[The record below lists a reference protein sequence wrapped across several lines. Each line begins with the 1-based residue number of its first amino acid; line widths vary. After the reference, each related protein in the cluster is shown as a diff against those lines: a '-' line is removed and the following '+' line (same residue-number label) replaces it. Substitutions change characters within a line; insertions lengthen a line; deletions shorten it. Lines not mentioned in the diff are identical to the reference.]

1 VKKIYIQQCVENVIK
16 VSYRNKL
23 LKNDLY
29 IIVYTY
35 KTMEGIINN
44 VCERK
49 KRKKYK
55 NDSKKSDLIEI
66 QKKVISYIQ
75 DMMLFDKAYQD
86 DDYIY
91 IREICNYL
99 EKNPS
104 KLKSSLLEFE
114 EILYGPNNNYINN
127 NTKVIWNFLK
137 KYRWL
142 EIYNK
147 IDEDNYESLF
157 EIFLCMIHNIPIIP
171 PYCDNT
177 VSGCYY
183 FDNTLIKRYQENN
196 YHLQSAYTC
205 ILFFI
210 NTEKTINTNSLLKN
224 NILKYIKPISKYMKI
239 QDWINK
245 YE

>member
-1 VKKIYIQQCVENVIK
+1 
-16 VSYRNKL
+16 
-23 LKNDLY
+23 
-29 IIVYTY
+29 
-35 KTMEGIINN
+35 MGGIINNN

-49 KRKKYK
+49 EIKKRYRKKYK
-55 NDSKKSDLIEI
+55 DDSKTSDLIEI
-66 QKKVISYIQ
+66 KKKVISYIQ
-75 DMMLFDKAYQD
+75 DMMLFDKAYQND
-86 DDYIY
+86 DDIY
-91 IREICNYL
+91 IQEMCNYL

-114 EILYGPNNNYINN
+114 EILYGPNNNSINN

-157 EIFLCMIHNIPIIP
+157 EFFLCMIHNIPIIP
-171 PYCDNT
+171 PYCDNA

-183 FDNTLIKRYQENN
+183 FDNTLTEIYHEDN
-196 YHLQSAYTC
+196 YHFRTAYRYVS
-205 ILFFI
+205 FFI
-210 NTEKTINTNSLLKN
+210 NTEKCINTNSLLKQD
-224 NILKYIKPISKYMKI
+224 ILKYIKPISKYMKI